1 MRTPLPDFLS
11 TCIVAAVTALAAMPP
26 AASAASTPFTFSECV
41 EDLPLDVGCAKAAD
55 GLDGAND
62 VAVSP
67 TGTHVYATGGTDDAI
82 ARFTRNTTTGL
93 LTPNGCIEAPPI
105 DKGCASSTPGLD
117 GADRV
122 EVSSDGLNVYVTGRN
137 DEAVVIFTRNTISG
151 VLTPAGC
158 VKDNGSAAAC
168 AATSPALEEIEG
180 LALSPNGESL
190 YTLSNDDD
198 AITAFTRGSG
208 GTLTDAGCFDDVS
221 LGNPCGTDANEAQ
234 GLDGANAV
242 AVSPDSASVYVTSTV
257 DDALVRF
264 DRAPGGALTPRGC
277 IEDAPQDR
285 GCEQTAQGLNRP
297 FGTPVVSPDGARL
310 YATGADDAAVNAFD
324 RGTDGALTPAG
335 CVGAV
340 AAGCQK
346 VSPVLTGAGDTAA
359 LSNDEIAVS
368 AGDAVVGI
376 DSNLNA
382 LGCIEQTPIA
392 AGCGAAGFGL
402 GGADGL
408 DTFGG
413 RFVYLAASDVDAVAT
428 VRHETVPTCTAV
440 TRSTQPGQAVAV
452 PLACSDAE
460 SDALFIEVARGPAN
474 GSVGAIDQAGGQVTY
489 TPGPGFSGVDSF
501 TFRAG
506 DGRGQGDTVEA
517 VIVVATP
524 QGPQGLQGPQGAQGP
539 TGQPGAPGAPGS
551 AGADAPLL
559 AVLGSNRLS
568 VKRGKT
574 LEVRF
579 AATGVGNAEATLT
592 TARTRVVRKSTAVR
606 KPGRGTLRL
615 RIPKKL
621 RGKALKPGR
630 YKLTLVVTGGGQRAT
645 DTATVTVGR

>member
-1 MRTPLPDFLS
+1 M
-11 TCIVAAVTALAAMPP
+11 AP
-26 AASAASTPFTFSECV
+26 AASAASTPFSFSECA
-41 EDLPLDVGCAKAAD
+41 EDPILDVGCTKTSN

-67 TGTHVYATGGTDDAI
+67 DGKHVYATGGTDDAI
-82 ARFTRNTTTGL
+82 AAFTRNTTTGL
-93 LTPNGCIEAPPI
+93 LTPNACIEDDPI
-105 DKGCASSTPGLD
+105 DEGCASATAGLD

-122 EVSSDGLNVYVTGRN
+122 EVSSDGLNVYVTGRT

-242 AVSPDSASVYVTSTV
+242 TVSPDNASVYVTSTV

-285 GCEQTAQGLNRP
+285 GCEQTVQGLNRP
-297 FGTPVVSPDGARL
+297 FGTPLVSPDGARV
-310 YATGADDAAVNAFD
+310 YATGADDEAVNAFD
-324 RGTDGALTPAG
+324 RSTGGALTPAG
-335 CVGAV
+335 CVGTV

-346 VSPVLTGAGDTAA
+346 VSPLLTGAGDTAA
-359 LSNDEIAVS
+359 LSNAEIAVS

-376 DSNLNA
+376 DSNLNV
-382 LGCIEQTPIA
+382 LGCIEQAPIA
-392 AGCGAAGFGL
+392 VGCGAAGFGMR
-402 GGADGL
+402 GADGL
-408 DTFGG
+408 ETFGG

-428 VRHETVPTCTAV
+428 LRHETVPTCTAV

-460 SDALFIEVARGPAN
+460 GDPLFIEVARGPAN
-474 GSVGAIDQAGGQVTY
+474 GSLGAIDQAAGQVTY
-489 TPGPGFSGVDSF
+489 TPGAGFSGVDSF
-501 TFRAG
+501 TFRAA

-524 QGPQGLQGPQGAQGP
+524 QGPQGAQGSP
-539 TGQPGAPGAPGS
+539 GQPGAPGAPGP

-579 AATGVGNAEATLT
+579 AATGVGSAEATLT
-592 TARTRVVRKSTAVR
+592 KGRTRVVRKSGAVR

-630 YKLTLVVTGGGQRAT
+630 YKLTLVVTGGGQRAS

>member
-1 MRTPLPDFLS
+1 MRTPLPGLLS
-11 TCIVAAVTALAAMPP
+11 RCIAAAVTVFAVTAP
-26 AASAASTPFTFSECV
+26 AASAASSPFTFSECV
-41 EDLPLDVGCAKAAD
+41 EDLVLDVGCTKTSN

-62 VAVSP
+62 VAVAP
-67 TGTHVYATGGTDDAI
+67 GGNHVYATGGTDDAI
-82 ARFTRNTTTGL
+82 ATFTRNATTGL
-93 LTPNGCIEAPPI
+93 LTPNGCIEDDPI
-105 DKGCASSTPGLD
+105 DEGCASSTPGLD

-122 EVSSDGLNVYVTGRN
+122 EVSSDGLNVYVIGRT

-158 VKDNGSAAAC
+158 VKDNGSAATC
-168 AATSPALEEIEG
+168 ASTSPALEEIEG

-198 AITAFTRGSG
+198 AITAFTRGGG
-208 GTLTDAGCFDDVS
+208 GTLTDAGCFDDVG

-242 AVSPDSASVYVTSTV
+242 AVSPDNASVYVTSTV

-264 DRAPGGALTPRGC
+264 DRAAGGALTPRGC
-277 IEDAPQDR
+277 IEDAPADR
-285 GCEQTAQGLNRP
+285 GCEQTAPGLNRP
-297 FGTPVVSPDGARL
+297 FGTPVVSPDGARV
-310 YATGADDAAVNAFD
+310 YAAGADDDAVNAFE
-324 RGTDGALTPAG
+324 RGTNGALTPAG
-335 CVGAV
+335 CVGGA

-346 VSPVLTGAGDTAA
+346 VSPVLDGAGDAAA
-359 LSNDEIAVS
+359 LSDDEIAIS

-376 DSNLNA
+376 DSNLNV

-392 AGCGAAGFGL
+392 VGCGAAGFGL

-428 VRHETVPTCTAV
+428 LRHETAPSCTAV
-440 TRSTQPGQAVAV
+440 TRSTQPGQPVAV

-460 SDALFIEVARGPAN
+460 GDPLLIEVGRGPAN
-474 GSVGAIDQAGGQVTY
+474 GSLGAVDQGGGQVTY
-489 TPGPGFSGVDSF
+489 TPNPGFSGVDSF

-506 DGRGQGDTVEA
+506 DGRGLGDTVEA

-524 QGPQGLQGPQGAQGP
+524 QGPQGVQGAPGE
-539 TGQPGAPGAPGS
+539 PGAPGAAGP

-559 AVLGSNRLS
+559 AVLASNRLS

-579 AATGVGNAEATLT
+579 AATGVGDAQATLT
-592 TARTRVVRKSTAVR
+592 KGRTRVVRKSSAVR
-606 KPGRGTLRL
+606 KPGRGTIRL
-615 RIPKKL
+615 RIPTKL
-621 RGKALKPGR
+621 RGKPLKPGR
-630 YKLTLVVTGGGQRAT
+630 YKLTLVVAGGGQRAT

>member
-1 MRTPLPDFLS
+1 MRTSLLG
-11 TCIVAAVTALAAMPP
+11 LAAALTMLAAAAP

-41 EDLPLDVGCAKAAD
+41 EDLPLDVGCGKTSD

-67 TGTHVYATGGTDDAI
+67 DGKHVYATGGTDDAI

-122 EVSSDGLNVYVTGRN
+122 VISSDGLNVYVGGRT

-158 VKDNGSAAAC
+158 VKDNGSAATC
-168 AATSPALEEIEG
+168 AATSPTLEELEG
-180 LALSPNGESL
+180 IALSPNGESL
-190 YTLSNDDD
+190 YALSNDDD
-198 AITAFTRGSG
+198 AITMFTRGPG
-208 GTLTDAGCFDDVS
+208 GALTDAGCFDDVS

-242 AVSPDSASVYVTSTV
+242 VVSPDNASVYVTSTV

-264 DRAPGGALTPRGC
+264 DRAAGGALTPRGC

-285 GCEQTAQGLNRP
+285 GCEQAAQGLDRP
-297 FGTPVVSPDGARL
+297 FGNPTVSPDGTRV
-310 YATGADDAAVNAFD
+310 YAAGGDDDAVNAFD
-324 RGTDGALTPAG
+324 RGANGTLTPAG
-335 CVGAV
+335 CVGAA

-346 VSPVLTGAGDTAA
+346 ATPVLSAPGDAAA
-359 LSNDEIAVS
+359 LSNGEIAVS

-376 DSNLNA
+376 DSNLNV

-392 AGCGAAGFGL
+392 VGCGAAGSGL
-402 GGADGL
+402 AGADGVE
-408 DTFGG
+408 TFGG
-413 RFVYLAASDVDAVAT
+413 RFVFVAASDSDSLAT
-428 VRHETVPTCTAV
+428 LRHESAPTCTPV

-460 SDALFIEVARGPAN
+460 GDPLFIELGRPPAN
-474 GSVGAIDQAGGQVTY
+474 GSLGAIDQAGGRVTY
-489 TPGPGFSGVDSF
+489 TPTGGFSGVDSF

-506 DGRGQGDTVEA
+506 DGRGQSDTVEA
-517 VIVVATP
+517 VILVAP
-524 QGPQGLQGPQGAQGP
+524 PQGPQGAQGP
-539 TGQPGAPGAPGS
+539 PGVPGTPGAAGL
-551 AGADAPLL
+551 AGADAPLI
-559 AVLGSNRLS
+559 AVLASNRLS
-568 VKRGKT
+568 AKRGKT

-579 AATGVGNAEATLT
+579 AATGVGDAQATLT
-592 TARTRVVRKSTAVR
+592 KGRTRVVRKSAAVH

-615 RIPKKL
+615 RIPKKV

-630 YKLTLVVTGGGQRAT
+630 YKLELVVTGGGQRAT
-645 DTATVTVGR
+645 DTAPVTVRR